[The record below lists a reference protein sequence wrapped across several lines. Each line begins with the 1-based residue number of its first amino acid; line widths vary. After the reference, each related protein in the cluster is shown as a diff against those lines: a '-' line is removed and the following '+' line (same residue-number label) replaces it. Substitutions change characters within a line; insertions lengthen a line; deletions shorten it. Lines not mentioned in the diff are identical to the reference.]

1 MRNRDE
7 DRPHPSHVRPSL
19 SLHSPLRGREERTT
33 EGVSDER
40 STRSGEGTGLT
51 TLLSVPSSLSFII
64 YSPGSLSFPLSF
76 RYATRLRLTGVDRKG
91 NEPRAGGNRGRS
103 GSSRGSLPSSVTRLG
118 CVPTHLVAASLV
130 SQPAHRPTVVSPA
143 GYSCLPPSSFRRE
156 PTRSRSAPSFG
167 RRSRLR
173 RVRSE

>member
-1 MRNRDE
+1 MTDDGGLLRSLKDSSLRYFL
-7 DRPHPSHVRPSL
+7 RSSVPSVSPRPSL

-64 YSPGSLSFPLSF
+64 YSPGSFPFPLSF

-91 NEPRAGGNRGRS
+91 NEPRAGGNRGREVVK
-103 GSSRGSLPSSVTRLG
+103 GLG
-118 CVPTHLVAASLV
+118 G
-130 SQPAHRPTVVSPA
+130 A
-143 GYSCLPPSSFRRE
+143 GCD
-156 PTRSRSAPSFG
+156 
-167 RRSRLR
+167 
-173 RVRSE
+173 